1 MIPRLVVV
9 ALATL
14 SCVARAGELG
24 ESAADPSAFSTVIDA
39 RKYDDRFTTVQEL
52 LDQTPGVRV
61 SRYGGPGAY
70 STASIRRRSRSRCWC
85 CWTACG

>member
-14 SCVARAGELG
+14 SCVAARAGELG
-24 ESAADPSAFSTVIDA
+24 ESVADPSAFSTVIDA
-39 RKYDDRFTTVQEL
+39 RQYDDRFTTVQEL

-61 SRYGGPGAY
+61 SRYGGLGAY
-70 STASIRRRSRSRCWC
+70 STASIRAFASR
-85 CWTACG
+85 